1 MMHKYKRTV
10 TFVPPPRLPKDETLA
25 TDRLRDERHDSLASR
40 LHSTFAE
47 ILPKKPDFEN
57 VQDKNTAPG
66 SEAPASKK
74 DTATRAER
82 GSKPQSVSDESED
95 LDGEY
100 SVVSMVVSIRNFT
113 FPCDKSR
120 LWLTGFDKMPLIDI
134 DIMWPRFMN
143 DSSQTK
149 SGNGEDK
156 DHVSSLSGVDF
167 GLTDE
172 EKADVSRLERLHD
185 SFGTH
190 KARSLDHYFH
200 RELSREQ
207 LEDANTSQVL
217 SRYIHH
223 QRSSKKGL
231 LMPSKQGKTRAQ
243 RKTGALTQILSIL
256 RGRRKDYGFLAGSQG
271 LDRESLDVEKQG
283 IKRDG
288 STSSEH
294 GNAFSRSESPLPCT
308 AIVDDL
314 EEQDA
319 AALPRQHI
327 VVVPQLWLWKIDS
340 KPSIIF
346 TYLDRRRASFARQGG

>member
-1 MMHKYKRTV
+1 
-10 TFVPPPRLPKDETLA
+10 
-25 TDRLRDERHDSLASR
+25 
-40 LHSTFAE
+40 
-47 ILPKKPDFEN
+47 
-57 VQDKNTAPG
+57 
-66 SEAPASKK
+66 
-74 DTATRAER
+74 
-82 GSKPQSVSDESED
+82 
-95 LDGEY
+95 
-100 SVVSMVVSIRNFT
+100 
-113 FPCDKSR
+113 
-120 LWLTGFDKMPLIDI
+120 MPLIDI
-134 DIMWPRFMN
+134 DIIWPRFVN
-143 DSSQTK
+143 DSPQTK
-149 SGNGEDK
+149 SGNGEEK
-156 DHVSSLSGVDF
+156 NHVPSLSGVDD

-200 RELSREQ
+200 RELSRKQ

-223 QRSSKKGL
+223 QRLSKKSL
-231 LMPSKQGKTRAQ
+231 PTPSRQGKTGGQ
-243 RKTGALTQILSIL
+243 RKSRAVSQILSIL

-271 LDRESLDVEKQG
+271 LEGASLDVEKQG

-288 STSSEH
+288 STSSDH
-294 GNAFSRSESPLPCT
+294 GNAISKWESPPPSE

-340 KPSIIF
+340 KPDIIY
-346 TYLDRRRASFARQGG
+346 TYLD